1 MGLILNLLV
10 SGLAVFIT
18 AQFLPGVSVDNFLT
32 AIITAIVLGLINMFI
47 KPIIN
52 ILTLPINLLTLG
64 LFSFV
69 VNALMI
75 LLVSHFVTGF
85 HVNGF
90 IAALLFSIVL
100 SLVNSV
106 LNSLTK

>member
-18 AQFLPGVSVDNFLT
+18 AQFLPGVSVDSFITALLT
-32 AIITAIVLGLINMFI
+32 AVVLGLINMFI

>member
-18 AQFLPGVSVDNFLT
+18 AQFLPGVSVDSFII
-32 AIITAIVLGLINMFI
+32 AILTAIVLGLINMFI

-75 LLVSHFVTGF
+75 LLASHFVTGF

>member
-18 AQFLPGVSVDNFLT
+18 AQFLPGVSVDSFII
-32 AIITAIVLGLINMFI
+32 AILTAIVLGLINMFI

>member
-18 AQFLPGVSVDNFLT
+18 AQFLPGVSVNNFLT
-32 AIITAIVLGLINMFI
+32 ALITAVVLGLINMFI

>member
-18 AQFLPGVSVDNFLT
+18 AQFLPGVSVDSFII
-32 AIITAIVLGLINMFI
+32 AILSAIVLGLINMFI

-75 LLVSHFVTGF
+75 LLASHFVTGF

>member
-1 MGLILNLLV
+1 MGLIINLLV

-18 AQFLPGVSVDNFLT
+18 AQFLPGVSVDSFITALLT
-32 AIITAIVLGLINMFI
+32 AVVLGLINMFI

-75 LLVSHFVTGF
+75 LLASHFVTGF

>member
-18 AQFLPGVSVDNFLT
+18 AQFLPGVSVDSFII
-32 AIITAIVLGLINMFI
+32 AILTAIVLGLINMFI

-64 LFSFV
+64 LISFV

-75 LLVSHFVTGF
+75 LLASHFVTGF